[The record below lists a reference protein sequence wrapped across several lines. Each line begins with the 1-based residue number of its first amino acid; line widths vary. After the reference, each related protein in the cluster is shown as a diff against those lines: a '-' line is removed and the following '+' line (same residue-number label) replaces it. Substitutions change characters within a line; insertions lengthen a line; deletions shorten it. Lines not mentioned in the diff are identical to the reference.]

1 MFPSDTFA
9 MPESDVDAE
18 PPPLRAAFDDDDTT
32 EQGEDAAEAA
42 LERRRARLAE
52 QGLQRPGSGRQQ
64 KKGRPMLWLG
74 WLLLLLLLGAVLGGG
89 YLARTELVA
98 MYPPLAKL
106 YERFGIHVEPA
117 QWLGVE
123 LHGLKSAVVL
133 DGGESKIE
141 ISGEVVNVSERTRP
155 VPPIR
160 VAMRGAAGKE
170 LAVYTLTLEDDKVA
184 AQGRLS
190 FNVKL
195 PGQKEE
201 VLDLEVAFA
210 PLPAN

>member
-9 MPESDVDAE
+9 LPDSEAE
-18 PPPLRAAFDDDDTT
+18 PPPLRAAFDDEESTAGL
-32 EQGEDAAEAA
+32 GEDAAEAA
-42 LERRRARLAE
+42 IERRRARLAE
-52 QGLQRPGSGRQQ
+52 QGLQRPRGAEKQR
-64 KKGRPMLWLG
+64 RPMLWLG
-74 WLLLLLLLGAVLGGG
+74 WLLLFLLLGAVLGGG
-89 YLARTELVA
+89 YVARTELVA

-106 YERFGIHVEPA
+106 YERLGIHVEPA

-141 ISGEVVNVSERTRP
+141 IAGEVVNVSDRTRS

-170 LAVYTLTLEDDKVA
+170 LGVYTLTLEDDKVA

-210 PLPAN
+210 PLPAH

>member
-9 MPESDVDAE
+9 MPDSDVDQE
-18 PPPLRAAFDDDDTT
+18 PPPIRAAFDDDGA
-32 EQGEDAAEAA
+32 EPEGEDAAEAA

-52 QGLQRPGSGRQQ
+52 QGLHRPASAKP
-64 KKGRPMLWLG
+64 KKKSRVMLWLG
-74 WLLLLLLLGAVLGGG
+74 WLIFLLLLGGVIGGG
-89 YLARTELVA
+89 YQLRAELVG

-106 YERFGIHVEPA
+106 YEKVGIQVEPA
-117 QWLGVE
+117 QWLGLE

-133 DGGESKIE
+133 DSGESKIE
-141 ISGEVVNVSERTRP
+141 ISGEVMNVSDRTRP

-160 VAMRGAAGKE
+160 VAMRGAANKE

-184 AQGRLS
+184 AGAKLS

-210 PLPAN
+210 PLPQN